1 MDKSRFLS
9 KVLGIYLIIVSLAM
23 FANLQQFTIY
33 VQELLKDA
41 PLMLVTGFWTLI
53 IGLLMVVSHNVWQWN
68 WRLLITLI
76 GWIILLKGASMIF
89 YPHYVDRA
97 TLVFMQD
104 TNIAYSAAGFEL
116 ILGIIL
122 CYLGFKR
129 SRIVKSSRQ
138 KSRNGNKS

>member
-1 MDKSRFLS
+1 MDKSKFLS

-76 GWIILLKGASMIF
+76 GWIILLKGTSMIF

-104 TNIAYSAAGFEL
+104 TSMAYSAAGFEL

-122 CYLGFKR
+122 SYLGFKR
-129 SRIVKSSRQ
+129 
-138 KSRNGNKS
+138 

>member
-1 MDKSRFLS
+1 MDKSKFLS

-53 IGLLMVVSHNVWQWN
+53 IGLLMVVTHNVWQWN

-76 GWIILLKGASMIF
+76 GWIILLKGTSMIF

-104 TNIAYSAAGFEL
+104 TSMAYSAAGFEL

-122 CYLGFKR
+122 SYLGFKR
-129 SRIVKSSRQ
+129 
-138 KSRNGNKS
+138 